1 MSMDV
6 EYSVLPRR
14 TSGGLYHRVTTSLE
28 KVLLGTD
35 LALAR
40 PKGPTKK
47 KIKCGV
53 NIGYIGVGGVEGR
66 REKRKEEKVG

>member
-6 EYSVLPRR
+6 EYSVLPSR
-14 TSGGLYHRVTTSLE
+14 TSGGLYQRVTTSLE

-40 PKGPTKK
+40 PIQKMKK
-47 KIKCGV
+47 KK
-53 NIGYIGVGGVEGR
+53 
-66 REKRKEEKVG
+66 

>member
-40 PKGPTKK
+40 PKGPRTRRRLHVN
-47 KIKCGV
+47 G
-53 NIGYIGVGGVEGR
+53 NIGYIGVGEGR
-66 REKRKEEKVG
+66 RKEEKVG